1 MIWLRAFMRRKRA
14 AAVGNEL
21 AAQKKTNQPPVSRPP
36 LFTGGAKERTQDLL
50 SVHDGERVGFRKPVQ
65 G

>member
-1 MIWLRAFMRRKRA
+1 MIWLRAFMRRRRA
-14 AAVGNEL
+14 VVGNEP
-21 AAQKKTNQPPVSRPP
+21 ADRKETNQSPVSRPP
-36 LFTGGAKERTQDLL
+36 RFAGGAPERTQDLL